1 MPEPTPEGT
10 APERPARHPGTTG
23 RRRLLEALTHARRGQ
38 VVVAVLLAAVGFGAV
53 LQVRTNDDDSTYSG
67 YREQDLIQ
75 VLNGLAG
82 TSQRAQSEITR
93 LQQSRAKLESDTSKR
108 QAALD
113 QANTQDTTLRILAGL
128 VPVTGPGIRV
138 TITETTGQVNVDSF
152 IDLVQEL
159 RSNGAEAIQ
168 INGKA
173 RLVAQSS
180 FGQGAD
186 GLYVDHQLLTPPYTV
201 EAIGE
206 PATLAGAVTFARG
219 PQDEF
224 ADDGATMK
232 VTQVPSLDIK
242 SVRKDTGQ

>member
-1 MPEPTPEGT
+1 MSDTNYGIPYPGAMPEPTPEGT

-138 TITETTGQVNVDSF
+138 TITETTGQVNVAADRSLSGR
-152 IDLVQEL
+152 IDVDLA
-159 RSNGAEAIQ
+159 RS
-168 INGKA
+168 
-173 RLVAQSS
+173 
-180 FGQGAD
+180 QGAFGVPLVVGGSLD
-186 GLYVDHQLLTPPYTV
+186 APTVTLTRG
-201 EAIGE
+201 A
-206 PATLAGAVTFARG
+206 LAGAALGTLLAPG
-219 PQDEF
+219 TGT
-224 ADDGATMK
+224 GAGAKLGDK
-232 VTQVPSLDIK
+232 VESGLRHLFGK
-242 SVRKDTGQ
+242 

>member
-1 MPEPTPEGT
+1 MPEPMSQPMSEQSS
-10 APERPARHPGTTG
+10 RHTGTTG
-23 RRRLLEALTHARRGQ
+23 RRRLLDALTHARRSQ
-38 VVVAVLLAAVGFGAV
+38 IVVAVLLATVGFGAV
-53 LQVRTNDDDSTYSG
+53 VQVRSNDNDASYAG

-82 TSQRAQSEITR
+82 TSQRAQSEIARLEQTR
-93 LQQSRAKLESDTSKR
+93 SRLESDTSKR

-113 QANTQDTTLRILAGL
+113 QADNQDTTLRILAGL
-128 VPVTGPGIRV
+128 VPVTGPGIRI
-138 TITETTGQVNVDSF
+138 TITEATGEVNVDSF
-152 IDLVQEL
+152 IDLVEEL
-159 RSNGAEAIQ
+159 RSAGAEAMQ

-186 GLYVDHQLLTPPYTV
+186 GLYVDHQLLTPPYIIEV
-201 EAIGE
+201 IGE

-224 ADDGATMK
+224 ADDGAQVK
-232 VTQVPSLDIK
+232 VTEVPSLDIT

>member
-1 MPEPTPEGT
+1 MPEPNAGPGT
-10 APERPARHPGTTG
+10 QPGPHHTGTTG
-23 RRRLLEALTHARRGQ
+23 RRRLLDALTHARRGQ
-38 VVVAVLLAAVGFGAV
+38 LVVAVLLAVVGFGAV
-53 LQVRTNDDDSTYSG
+53 LQVRTNDHDSSYAG

-82 TSQRAQSEITR
+82 TSQRAQSEIAR
-93 LQQSRAKLESDTSKR
+93 LQQTRTKLESDTSQR

-128 VPVTGPGIRV
+128 VPVTGPGIRI
-138 TITETTGQVNVDSF
+138 TITETTGEVNVDSF
-152 IDLVQEL
+152 IDLVEEL
-159 RSNGAEAIQ
+159 RSAGAEAMQ

-186 GLYVDHQLLTPPYTV
+186 GLYVDHQLLTPPYTIDV
-201 EAIGE
+201 IGE

-224 ADDGATMK
+224 ADDGAQVK
-232 VTQVPSLDIK
+232 VAQVPSLDIK
-242 SVRKDTGQ
+242 AVHKDTGR